1 MICWRKIVIFQMKYL
16 RNAQNYISM
25 NLTQGQIQNFKLGG
39 RRARQ
44 AQNLLGYFV

>member
-1 MICWRKIVIFQMKYL
+1 
-16 RNAQNYISM
+16 M

-39 RRARQ
+39 AERRQ